1 MYQFQ
6 AGTHVTR
13 RISKLPN
20 NKSELQRPVGPLL
33 VLHSLR
39 PSNMRGLVKSHQQQD
54 EQTRVIVGIEAWDGK
69 EWEAHVL
76 RLLQDQY
83 GHENVQKVPA
93 KHKGDCG
100 LDYFCLNRLVVY
112 QCYAVEEP
120 IGVADRATKQ
130 KSKITTD
137 IGKFCDIEKGAAEM
151 FAGYGIKRWILAVP
165 VNDSKEVIQHALKK
179 TAEVINKK
187 LPYVDPGFQ
196 ILVHDKDDFD
206 DASWDRRVQ
215 LRDRIRPEIVEPT
228 SEDVAELAESNRNL
242 TGNLRRKLETR
253 FDHIGELDDAID
265 DALRVFMESQIA
277 VSQLRNMAPEAFE
290 QVTRLVAER
299 LRRLR
304 LGSKGSGGGDRLE
317 VEIDALKASILS
329 SVPNL
334 DHGTAETI
342 AFGSVS
348 DWLMRCPLKLD

>member
-1 MYQFQ
+1 MSRKEHRNCQTTNRNYKVVGGSYQ
-6 AGTHVTR
+6 
-13 RISKLPN
+13 
-20 NKSELQRPVGPLL
+20 
-33 VLHSLR
+33 VLHVER
-39 PSNMRGLVKSHQQQD
+39 PRKMWGLVERHQRQD
-54 EQTRVIVGIEAWDGK
+54 KRTRVIVDIDAWDGN

-93 KHKGDCG
+93 KHNGDCG
-100 LDYFCLNRLVVY
+100 LDYFCLSKLIVF

-120 IGVADRATKQ
+120 VGVADRANKQ

-137 IGKFCDIEKGAAEM
+137 IGKFCDAAKGAAEM
-151 FAGYGIKRWILAVP
+151 FAGYAIKRWILAVP
-165 VNDSKEVIQHALKK
+165 LNDSKDVIQHALKK
-179 TAEVINKK
+179 TGEVIAKK
-187 LPYVDPGFQ
+187 LSYVDPDFQ
-196 ILVHDKDDFD
+196 IMVHDKGDFD
-206 DASWDRRVQ
+206 LASWDRRVQ
-215 LRDRIRPEIVEPT
+215 LRNRIRPEIAEPT
-228 SEDVAELAESNRNL
+228 SEDVAELADSNRNL
-242 TGNLRRKLETR
+242 TGNLRRKLQPR
-253 FDHIGELDDAID
+253 FDDLGELDEAID
-265 DALRVFMESQIA
+265 DALRVFMESQMA

-304 LGSKGSGGGDRLE
+304 LGSKGGGSGDRLE
-317 VEIDALKASILS
+317 LEIDALKASILT

-342 AFGSVS
+342 AIGSVS